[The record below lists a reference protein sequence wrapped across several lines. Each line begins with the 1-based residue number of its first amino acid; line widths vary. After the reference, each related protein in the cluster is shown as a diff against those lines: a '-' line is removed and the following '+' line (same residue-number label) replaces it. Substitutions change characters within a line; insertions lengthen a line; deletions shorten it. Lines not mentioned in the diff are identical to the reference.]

1 MSRYRGRRSGGSSR
15 LIPFIIALLVAIA
28 AIVLVIINVTQDK
41 TPADDVA
48 DDTQQGD
55 VPPDDTLGDEGDDT
69 AVEDEPQHVV
79 IEVQGDEERYD
90 AVYRVGDTGYE
101 MYTYVESTAKK
112 YADNINA
119 IADAVEG
126 TATVYMLPAPLSS
139 GITLPD
145 ALYGKDIFSDQKA
158 AEDSIIGFMND
169 KVVSVPLNKAMMAHR
184 GEYIYFRTDHH
195 WTATGAYYAYA
206 EFCKAAGKTP
216 TPLESYETEEFP
228 GFLGTFYRDT
238 NESSHLGDN
247 PDTVVAYHPLSA
259 DATLDYTDKNGQV
272 IRWPII
278 YDQSSA
284 PASYKYGTFVGGDQP
299 YISSVNSPTRISSIK
314 MPLSCIS
321 IPLRAQPIF
330 TGTTFSRNSFSTATG
345 SRTNCSSASTAMP
358 MRMMSAGQN
367 ISLISIA
374 KCSTV
379 CRNSTVTMKA
389 LCGRDWKNFPRKTA
403 TPSARHSATQS
414 REIF

>member
-1 MSRYRGRRSGGSSR
+1 MSRYHGRRSGGSSR

-41 TPADDVA
+41 TPADAVV

-55 VPPDDTLGDEGDDT
+55 VTPDDPLPDEGDDT
-69 AVEDEPQHVV
+69 NLEDEPQHVV

-158 AEDSIIGFMND
+158 AEDGIISFMND

-206 EFCKAAGKTP
+206 EFCKAAGKTAN
-216 TPLESYETEEFP
+216 PLEGYKTQEFP

-238 NESSHLGDN
+238 NESSYLGDN
-247 PDTVVAYHPLSA
+247 PDTVVAYHPLSTE
-259 DATLDYTDKNGQV
+259 ATLDYTDKNGQV

-299 YISSVNSPTRISSIK
+299 YTIIKNPALTDGSSCVVVKESFGNAFVPFLVDHYETVHVIDYRYWEGSVSDFVKTNGVDDVLFVNNLSAIRSSVLVGYLHDI
-314 MPLSCIS
+314 L
-321 IPLRAQPIF
+321 
-330 TGTTFSRNSFSTATG
+330 
-345 SRTNCSSASTAMP
+345 
-358 MRMMSAGQN
+358 
-367 ISLISIA
+367 
-374 KCSTV
+374 
-379 CRNSTVTMKA
+379 
-389 LCGRDWKNFPRKTA
+389 
-403 TPSARHSATQS
+403 
-414 REIF
+414 

>member
-1 MSRYRGRRSGGSSR
+1 MSTYRGRRSSGNSR
-15 LIPFIIALLVAIA
+15 LIPFIIALFVAIA

-41 TPADDVA
+41 DPADTPVDDDLQQDVL
-48 DDTQQGD
+48 
-55 VPPDDTLGDEGDDT
+55 PPDDTLPDEGDDT
-69 AVEDEPQHVV
+69 NLEDEPQHVV

-158 AEDSIIGFMND
+158 AEDGIIGFMND
-169 KVVSVPLNKAMMAHR
+169 NVVSVPLNKAMMAHR

-299 YISSVNSPTRISSIK
+299 YTIIKNPALTDGSSCVVVKESFGNAFVPFLVDHYETVHVIDYRYWEGSVSDFVKTNGVDDVLFVNNLSAIRSSVLVGYLHDI
-314 MPLSCIS
+314 L
-321 IPLRAQPIF
+321 
-330 TGTTFSRNSFSTATG
+330 
-345 SRTNCSSASTAMP
+345 
-358 MRMMSAGQN
+358 
-367 ISLISIA
+367 
-374 KCSTV
+374 
-379 CRNSTVTMKA
+379 
-389 LCGRDWKNFPRKTA
+389 
-403 TPSARHSATQS
+403 
-414 REIF
+414 

>member
-1 MSRYRGRRSGGSSR
+1 MSTYRGRRSSGNSR
-15 LIPFIIALLVAIA
+15 LIPFIIALFVAIA

-41 TPADDVA
+41 DPADTPVDDDLQQDVL
-48 DDTQQGD
+48 
-55 VPPDDTLGDEGDDT
+55 PPDDTLPDEGDDT
-69 AVEDEPQHVV
+69 NLEDEPQHVV

-158 AEDSIIGFMND
+158 AEDGIIGFMND
-169 KVVSVPLNKAMMAHR
+169 NVVSVPLNKAMMAHR

-206 EFCKAAGKTP
+206 EFCKAAGKTAN
-216 TPLESYETEEFP
+216 PLEGYKTQEFP

-247 PDTVVAYHPLSA
+247 PDTVVAYHPLSTE
-259 DATLDYTDKNGQV
+259 ATLDYTDKNGQV

-278 YDQSSA
+278 YDQSNA

-299 YISSVNSPTRISSIK
+299 YTIIKNPALTDGSSCVVVKESFGNAFVPFLVDHYETVHVIDYRYWEGSVSDFVKTNGVDDVLFVNNLSAIRSSVLVGYLHDI
-314 MPLSCIS
+314 L
-321 IPLRAQPIF
+321 
-330 TGTTFSRNSFSTATG
+330 
-345 SRTNCSSASTAMP
+345 
-358 MRMMSAGQN
+358 
-367 ISLISIA
+367 
-374 KCSTV
+374 
-379 CRNSTVTMKA
+379 
-389 LCGRDWKNFPRKTA
+389 
-403 TPSARHSATQS
+403 
-414 REIF
+414 

>member
-1 MSRYRGRRSGGSSR
+1 MSTYRGRRSSGKSR
-15 LIPFIIALLVAIA
+15 LVPFVIALFVAVA
-28 AIVLVIINVTQDK
+28 AIVLVIINVTQEK
-41 TPADDVA
+41 APADDDIA
-48 DDTQQGD
+48 DDTQQGN
-55 VPPDDTLGDEGDDT
+55 VTPDDTLPDGGDDT
-69 AVEDEPQHVV
+69 TAEDEPQHVV

-119 IADAVEG
+119 IADAVKG

-145 ALYGKDIFSDQKA
+145 ALYGKDVFYDQKA
-158 AEDSIIGFMND
+158 AEDGIIGFMND
-169 KVVSVPLNKAMMAHR
+169 NVVSVPLNKALMAHR

-206 EFCKAAGKTP
+206 EFCKAAGKTAN
-216 TPLESYETEEFP
+216 PLEGYETEEFP

-299 YISSVNSPTRISSIK
+299 YTIIKNPAITDGSSCVVVKESFGNAFVPFLVDHYETVHVIDYRYWDGSISDFVNTNGVDDVLFVNNLSAIRSSVLVGYLHDI
-314 MPLSCIS
+314 L
-321 IPLRAQPIF
+321 
-330 TGTTFSRNSFSTATG
+330 
-345 SRTNCSSASTAMP
+345 
-358 MRMMSAGQN
+358 
-367 ISLISIA
+367 
-374 KCSTV
+374 
-379 CRNSTVTMKA
+379 
-389 LCGRDWKNFPRKTA
+389 
-403 TPSARHSATQS
+403 
-414 REIF
+414 

>member
-1 MSRYRGRRSGGSSR
+1 MSTYRGRRSSGNSR
-15 LIPFIIALLVAIA
+15 LIPFIIALFVAIA

-41 TPADDVA
+41 TPADDVV

-55 VPPDDTLGDEGDDT
+55 VTPDDTLGDEGDDT

-145 ALYGKDIFSDQKA
+145 ALYGKDVFSDQKA
-158 AEDSIIGFMND
+158 AEDGIIGFMND
-169 KVVSVPLNKAMMAHR
+169 NVVSVPLNKAMMAHR

-195 WTATGAYYAYA
+195 WTATGAYYAYV
-206 EFCKAAGKTP
+206 EFCKLAGKTP
-216 TPLESYETEEFP
+216 TPLESFETEEFP

-238 NESSHLGDN
+238 NESHYLGDN
-247 PDTVVAYHPLSA
+247 PDTVVAYHPLSTE
-259 DATLDYTDKNGQV
+259 ATLDYTDKNGQV

-278 YDQSSA
+278 YDQSNA

-299 YISSVNSPTRISSIK
+299 YTIIKNPALTDGSSCVVVKESFGNAFVPFLVDHYETVHVIDYRYWDGSVSDFVKTNGVDDVLFVNNLSAIRSSVLVGYLHDI
-314 MPLSCIS
+314 L
-321 IPLRAQPIF
+321 
-330 TGTTFSRNSFSTATG
+330 
-345 SRTNCSSASTAMP
+345 
-358 MRMMSAGQN
+358 
-367 ISLISIA
+367 
-374 KCSTV
+374 
-379 CRNSTVTMKA
+379 
-389 LCGRDWKNFPRKTA
+389 
-403 TPSARHSATQS
+403 
-414 REIF
+414 

>member
-1 MSRYRGRRSGGSSR
+1 MSRYCGRRSGGSSR
-15 LIPFIIALLVAIA
+15 LIPFIIALLVAVA

-41 TPADDVA
+41 APADDVA
-48 DDTQQGD
+48 DDIQQGD
-55 VPPDDTLGDEGDDT
+55 MTPDDTLPDEGDDT
-69 AVEDEPQHVV
+69 TVEDEPQHVV

-119 IADAVEG
+119 IADAVKG
-126 TATVYMLPAPLSS
+126 TATVYMLPIPLSS

-145 ALYGKDIFSDQKA
+145 ALYGKDVFSDQKA
-158 AEDSIIGFMND
+158 AEDGIIGFMND
-169 KVVSVPLNKAMMAHR
+169 SVVSVPLNKAMMAHR

-195 WTATGAYYAYA
+195 WTATGAYYAYV
-206 EFCKAAGKTP
+206 EFCKLAGKTP
-216 TPLESYETEEFP
+216 TPLESFETEEFP

-247 PDTVVAYHPLSA
+247 PDTVVAYYPLSTE
-259 DATLDYTDKNGQV
+259 ATLDYTDKNGQV

-299 YISSVNSPTRISSIK
+299 YTIIKNPALTDGSSCVVVKESFGNAFVPFLVDHYETVHVIDYRYWDGSVSDFVKTNGVDDVLFVNNLSAIRSSVLVGYLHDI
-314 MPLSCIS
+314 L
-321 IPLRAQPIF
+321 
-330 TGTTFSRNSFSTATG
+330 
-345 SRTNCSSASTAMP
+345 
-358 MRMMSAGQN
+358 
-367 ISLISIA
+367 
-374 KCSTV
+374 
-379 CRNSTVTMKA
+379 
-389 LCGRDWKNFPRKTA
+389 
-403 TPSARHSATQS
+403 
-414 REIF
+414 

>member
-15 LIPFIIALLVAIA
+15 LIPFVIALLVAIA
-28 AIVLVIINVTQDK
+28 AIVLVIINVTKDK
-41 TPADDVA
+41 NPADTPADD
-48 DDTQQGD
+48 DLQQD
-55 VPPDDTLGDEGDDT
+55 VLPPDDTLGDEGDDT
-69 AVEDEPQHVV
+69 NLEDEPQHVV

-119 IADAVEG
+119 IADAVAG

-158 AEDSIIGFMND
+158 AEDGIIGFMND
-169 KVVSVPLNKAMMAHR
+169 NVVSVPLNKAMMAHR

-299 YISSVNSPTRISSIK
+299 YTIIKNPALTDGSSCVVVKESFGNAFVPFLVDHYETVHVIDYRYWEGSVSDFVKTNGVDDVLFVNNLSAIRSSVLVGYLHDI
-314 MPLSCIS
+314 L
-321 IPLRAQPIF
+321 
-330 TGTTFSRNSFSTATG
+330 
-345 SRTNCSSASTAMP
+345 
-358 MRMMSAGQN
+358 
-367 ISLISIA
+367 
-374 KCSTV
+374 
-379 CRNSTVTMKA
+379 
-389 LCGRDWKNFPRKTA
+389 
-403 TPSARHSATQS
+403 
-414 REIF
+414 

>member
-1 MSRYRGRRSGGSSR
+1 MSTYRGRRSSGSSR

-41 TPADDVA
+41 NPADTPADD
-48 DDTQQGD
+48 DLQQD
-55 VPPDDTLGDEGDDT
+55 VLPPDDTLGDEGDDT
-69 AVEDEPQHVV
+69 NLEDEPQHVV

-158 AEDSIIGFMND
+158 AEDGIIGFMND
-169 KVVSVPLNKAMMAHR
+169 NVVSVPLNKAMMAHR

-206 EFCKAAGKTP
+206 EFCKAAGKTAN
-216 TPLESYETEEFP
+216 PLEGYKTQEFP

-238 NESSHLGDN
+238 NESSHLGGN

-299 YISSVNSPTRISSIK
+299 YTIIKNPALTDGSSCVVVKESFGNAFVPFLVDHYETVHVIDYRYWEGSVSDFVKTNGVDDVLFVNNLSAIRSSVLVGYLHDI
-314 MPLSCIS
+314 L
-321 IPLRAQPIF
+321 
-330 TGTTFSRNSFSTATG
+330 
-345 SRTNCSSASTAMP
+345 
-358 MRMMSAGQN
+358 
-367 ISLISIA
+367 
-374 KCSTV
+374 
-379 CRNSTVTMKA
+379 
-389 LCGRDWKNFPRKTA
+389 
-403 TPSARHSATQS
+403 
-414 REIF
+414 

>member
-15 LIPFIIALLVAIA
+15 LIPFIIALFVAIA

-41 TPADDVA
+41 APADDVV

-55 VPPDDTLGDEGDDT
+55 VTPDDTLPDEGDDT

-145 ALYGKDIFSDQKA
+145 ALYGKDVFSDQKA
-158 AEDSIIGFMND
+158 AEEGIIGFMND
-169 KVVSVPLNKAMMAHR
+169 NVVSVPLNKAMMAHR

-195 WTATGAYYAYA
+195 WTATGAYYAYV
-206 EFCKAAGKTP
+206 EFCKLAGKTS
-216 TPLESYETEEFP
+216 TPLESFETEEFP

-238 NESSHLGDN
+238 NESRYLGDN
-247 PDTVVAYHPLSA
+247 PDTVVAYHPLSTE
-259 DATLDYTDKNGQV
+259 ATLDYTDKNGQV

-278 YDQSSA
+278 YDQSNA

-299 YISSVNSPTRISSIK
+299 YTIIKNPALTDGSSCVVVKESFGNAFVPFLVDHYETVHVIDYRYWDGSVSDFVKTNGVDDVLFVNNLSAIRSSVLVGYLHDI
-314 MPLSCIS
+314 L
-321 IPLRAQPIF
+321 
-330 TGTTFSRNSFSTATG
+330 
-345 SRTNCSSASTAMP
+345 
-358 MRMMSAGQN
+358 
-367 ISLISIA
+367 
-374 KCSTV
+374 
-379 CRNSTVTMKA
+379 
-389 LCGRDWKNFPRKTA
+389 
-403 TPSARHSATQS
+403 
-414 REIF
+414 

>member
-41 TPADDVA
+41 TPADDVV

-55 VPPDDTLGDEGDDT
+55 VTPDDTLPNEGDDT
-69 AVEDEPQHVV
+69 NLEDEPQHVV

-158 AEDSIIGFMND
+158 AEDGIIGFMND

-206 EFCKAAGKTP
+206 EFCKAAGKTAN
-216 TPLESYETEEFP
+216 PLEGYKTQEFP

-299 YISSVNSPTRISSIK
+299 YTIIKNPALTDGSSCVVVKESFGNAFVPFLVDHYETVHVIDYRYWEGSVSDFVKTNGVDDVLFVNNLSAIRSSVLVGYLHDI
-314 MPLSCIS
+314 L
-321 IPLRAQPIF
+321 
-330 TGTTFSRNSFSTATG
+330 
-345 SRTNCSSASTAMP
+345 
-358 MRMMSAGQN
+358 
-367 ISLISIA
+367 
-374 KCSTV
+374 
-379 CRNSTVTMKA
+379 
-389 LCGRDWKNFPRKTA
+389 
-403 TPSARHSATQS
+403 
-414 REIF
+414 

>member
-1 MSRYRGRRSGGSSR
+1 MSQYRGRRSSGSSR
-15 LIPFIIALLVAIA
+15 LVPFVIAFLVAIA

-41 TPADDVA
+41 APADEVV

-55 VPPDDTLGDEGDDT
+55 VTPDDTLGDEGDDT

-158 AEDSIIGFMND
+158 AEDGIIGFMND

-238 NESSHLGDN
+238 NENSQMAAN
-247 PDTVVAYHPLSA
+247 PDTVVAYHPLSTE
-259 DATLDYTDKNGQV
+259 ATLDYTDKNGQV

-299 YISSVNSPTRISSIK
+299 YTIIKNPALTDGSSCVVVKESFGNAFVPFLVDHYETVHVIDYRYWEGSVSDFVKTNGVDDVLFVNNLSAIRSSVLVGYLHDI
-314 MPLSCIS
+314 L
-321 IPLRAQPIF
+321 
-330 TGTTFSRNSFSTATG
+330 
-345 SRTNCSSASTAMP
+345 
-358 MRMMSAGQN
+358 
-367 ISLISIA
+367 
-374 KCSTV
+374 
-379 CRNSTVTMKA
+379 
-389 LCGRDWKNFPRKTA
+389 
-403 TPSARHSATQS
+403 
-414 REIF
+414 

>member
-15 LIPFIIALLVAIA
+15 LIPFIIALFVAIA

-41 TPADDVA
+41 APADDVV

-55 VPPDDTLGDEGDDT
+55 VTPDDTLGDEGDDT
-69 AVEDEPQHVV
+69 TVEDEPQHVV

-119 IADAVEG
+119 IADAVAG

-158 AEDSIIGFMND
+158 AEDGIIGFMND

-206 EFCKAAGKTP
+206 EFCKAADKTP
-216 TPLESYETEEFP
+216 TPLESFETEEFP

-238 NESSHLGDN
+238 NESRYLGDN
-247 PDTVVAYHPLSA
+247 PDTVVAYHPLSTE
-259 DATLDYTDKNGQV
+259 ATLDYTDKNGQV

-278 YDQSSA
+278 YDQSNA

-299 YISSVNSPTRISSIK
+299 YTIIKNPALTDGSSCVVVKESFGNAFVPFLVDHYETVHVIDYRYWEGSVSDFVKTNGVDDVLFVNNLSAIRSSVLVGYLHDI
-314 MPLSCIS
+314 L
-321 IPLRAQPIF
+321 
-330 TGTTFSRNSFSTATG
+330 
-345 SRTNCSSASTAMP
+345 
-358 MRMMSAGQN
+358 
-367 ISLISIA
+367 
-374 KCSTV
+374 
-379 CRNSTVTMKA
+379 
-389 LCGRDWKNFPRKTA
+389 
-403 TPSARHSATQS
+403 
-414 REIF
+414 

>member
-41 TPADDVA
+41 APADDVV

-55 VPPDDTLGDEGDDT
+55 VTPDDTLPDEGDDT
-69 AVEDEPQHVV
+69 NLEDEPQHVV

-158 AEDSIIGFMND
+158 AEDGIIGFMND

-299 YISSVNSPTRISSIK
+299 YTIIKNPALTDGSSCVVVKESFGNAFVPFLVDHYETVHVIDYRYWEGSVSDFVKTNGVDDVLFVNNLSAIRSSVLVGYLHDI
-314 MPLSCIS
+314 L
-321 IPLRAQPIF
+321 
-330 TGTTFSRNSFSTATG
+330 
-345 SRTNCSSASTAMP
+345 
-358 MRMMSAGQN
+358 
-367 ISLISIA
+367 
-374 KCSTV
+374 
-379 CRNSTVTMKA
+379 
-389 LCGRDWKNFPRKTA
+389 
-403 TPSARHSATQS
+403 
-414 REIF
+414 

>member
-1 MSRYRGRRSGGSSR
+1 MSTYRGRRSSGSSR
-15 LIPFIIALLVAIA
+15 LIPFIIALLVAVA
-28 AIVLVIINVTQDK
+28 AIVLVIINVTKDK
-41 TPADDVA
+41 NPADTPVDDDLQQDVL
-48 DDTQQGD
+48 
-55 VPPDDTLGDEGDDT
+55 PSDDTLGDEGDDA
-69 AVEDEPQHVV
+69 AVEDESQHVV

-158 AEDSIIGFMND
+158 AEDGIISFMND

-206 EFCKAAGKTP
+206 EFCKAAGKTAN
-216 TPLESYETEEFP
+216 PLEGYETEEFP

-247 PDTVVAYHPLSA
+247 PDTVVAYHPLST

-278 YDQSSA
+278 YDQSNA

-299 YISSVNSPTRISSIK
+299 YTIIKNPAITDGSSCVVVKESFGNAFVPFLVDHYETVHVIDYRYWDGSVSDFVKTNGVDDVLFVNNLSAIRSSVLVGYLHDI
-314 MPLSCIS
+314 L
-321 IPLRAQPIF
+321 
-330 TGTTFSRNSFSTATG
+330 
-345 SRTNCSSASTAMP
+345 
-358 MRMMSAGQN
+358 
-367 ISLISIA
+367 
-374 KCSTV
+374 
-379 CRNSTVTMKA
+379 
-389 LCGRDWKNFPRKTA
+389 
-403 TPSARHSATQS
+403 
-414 REIF
+414 

>member
-1 MSRYRGRRSGGSSR
+1 MSTYRGRRSSGNSR
-15 LIPFIIALLVAIA
+15 LIPFIIALFVAIA

-41 TPADDVA
+41 DPADTPVDDDLQQDVL
-48 DDTQQGD
+48 
-55 VPPDDTLGDEGDDT
+55 PPDDTLPDEGDDT
-69 AVEDEPQHVV
+69 NLEDEPQHVV

-158 AEDSIIGFMND
+158 AEDGIIGFMND
-169 KVVSVPLNKAMMAHR
+169 NVVSVPLNKAMMAHR

-206 EFCKAAGKTP
+206 EFCKAAGKTAN
-216 TPLESYETEEFP
+216 PLEGYKTQEFP

-278 YDQSSA
+278 YDQSNA

-299 YISSVNSPTRISSIK
+299 YTIIKNPALTDGSSCVVVKESFGNAFVPFLVDHYETVHVIDYRYWEGSVSDFVKTNGVDDVLFVNNLSAIRSSVLVGYLHDI
-314 MPLSCIS
+314 L
-321 IPLRAQPIF
+321 
-330 TGTTFSRNSFSTATG
+330 
-345 SRTNCSSASTAMP
+345 
-358 MRMMSAGQN
+358 
-367 ISLISIA
+367 
-374 KCSTV
+374 
-379 CRNSTVTMKA
+379 
-389 LCGRDWKNFPRKTA
+389 
-403 TPSARHSATQS
+403 
-414 REIF
+414 

>member
-1 MSRYRGRRSGGSSR
+1 MSRYHGRRSGGSSR

-41 TPADDVA
+41 TPADDVV

-55 VPPDDTLGDEGDDT
+55 VTPDDTLPDEGDDT
-69 AVEDEPQHVV
+69 NLEDEPQHVV

-158 AEDSIIGFMND
+158 AEDGIISFMND

-206 EFCKAAGKTP
+206 EFCKAAGKTAN
-216 TPLESYETEEFP
+216 PLEGYKTQEFP

-238 NESSHLGDN
+238 NESSYLGDN
-247 PDTVVAYHPLSA
+247 PATVVAYHPLSTE
-259 DATLDYTDKNGQV
+259 ATLDYTDKNGQV

-299 YISSVNSPTRISSIK
+299 YTIIKNPALTDGSSCVVVKESFGNAFVPFLVDHYETVHVIDYRYWEGSVSDFVKTNGVDDVLFVNNLSAIRSSVLVGYLHDI
-314 MPLSCIS
+314 L
-321 IPLRAQPIF
+321 
-330 TGTTFSRNSFSTATG
+330 
-345 SRTNCSSASTAMP
+345 
-358 MRMMSAGQN
+358 
-367 ISLISIA
+367 
-374 KCSTV
+374 
-379 CRNSTVTMKA
+379 
-389 LCGRDWKNFPRKTA
+389 
-403 TPSARHSATQS
+403 
-414 REIF
+414 

>member
-1 MSRYRGRRSGGSSR
+1 MSTYRGRRSSGNSR
-15 LIPFIIALLVAIA
+15 LVPFVIAFLVAIA

-41 TPADDVA
+41 DPADDVV
-48 DDTQQGD
+48 DDTLQGD
-55 VPPDDTLGDEGDDT
+55 VTPDDTLPDEGDDT
-69 AVEDEPQHVV
+69 EVEDEPQHVV

-119 IADAVEG
+119 IADAVKG

-158 AEDSIIGFMND
+158 AEDGIIGFMND
-169 KVVSVPLNKAMMAHR
+169 NVVSVPLNKAMMAHR

-206 EFCKAAGKTP
+206 EFCRLSGKTAN
-216 TPLESYETEEFP
+216 PLEGYKTQEFP

-278 YDQSSA
+278 YDQSNA

-299 YISSVNSPTRISSIK
+299 YTIIKNPAITDGSSCVVVKESFGNAFVPFLVDHYETVHVIDYRYWEGSVSDFVKTNGVDDVLFVNNLSAIRSSVLVGYLHDI
-314 MPLSCIS
+314 L
-321 IPLRAQPIF
+321 
-330 TGTTFSRNSFSTATG
+330 
-345 SRTNCSSASTAMP
+345 
-358 MRMMSAGQN
+358 
-367 ISLISIA
+367 
-374 KCSTV
+374 
-379 CRNSTVTMKA
+379 
-389 LCGRDWKNFPRKTA
+389 
-403 TPSARHSATQS
+403 
-414 REIF
+414 

>member
-15 LIPFIIALLVAIA
+15 FIPFIIALFVAIA

-41 TPADDVA
+41 NPADDVV

-55 VPPDDTLGDEGDDT
+55 VTPDDTLPDEGDDT
-69 AVEDEPQHVV
+69 TVEDEPQHVV

-90 AVYRVGDTGYE
+90 AVYCVGDTGYE

-158 AEDSIIGFMND
+158 AEDGIIGFMND

-247 PDTVVAYHPLSA
+247 PDTVVAYHPLSTE
-259 DATLDYTDKNGQV
+259 ATLDYTDKNGQV

-299 YISSVNSPTRISSIK
+299 YTIIKNPTLTDGSSCVVVKESFGNAFVPFLVDHYETVHVIDYRYWEGSVSDFVKTNGVDDVLFVNNLSAIRSSVLVGYLHDI
-314 MPLSCIS
+314 L
-321 IPLRAQPIF
+321 
-330 TGTTFSRNSFSTATG
+330 
-345 SRTNCSSASTAMP
+345 
-358 MRMMSAGQN
+358 
-367 ISLISIA
+367 
-374 KCSTV
+374 
-379 CRNSTVTMKA
+379 
-389 LCGRDWKNFPRKTA
+389 
-403 TPSARHSATQS
+403 
-414 REIF
+414 

>member
-1 MSRYRGRRSGGSSR
+1 MSQYRGRRSSGSSR
-15 LIPFIIALLVAIA
+15 LVPFVIALFVAIA
-28 AIVLVIINVTQDK
+28 AIVLVIINVTKDNP
-41 TPADDVA
+41 PADDVV

-55 VPPDDTLGDEGDDT
+55 VTPDDALPDEGDDT
-69 AVEDEPQHVV
+69 EVEDEPQHVV

-158 AEDSIIGFMND
+158 AEDGIIGFMND

-195 WTATGAYYAYA
+195 WSATGAYYAYM
-206 EFCKAAGKTP
+206 EFCKLAGKTP

-238 NESSHLGDN
+238 NESRYLGDN
-247 PDTVVAYHPLSA
+247 PDTVVAYHPLSTE
-259 DATLDYTDKNGQV
+259 ATLDYTDKNGQV

-278 YDQSSA
+278 YDQSNA

-299 YISSVNSPTRISSIK
+299 YTIIKNPALTDGSSCVVVKESFGNAFVPFLVDHYETVHVIDYRYWDGSVSDFVKTNGVDDVLFVNNLSAIRSSVLVGYLHDI
-314 MPLSCIS
+314 L
-321 IPLRAQPIF
+321 
-330 TGTTFSRNSFSTATG
+330 
-345 SRTNCSSASTAMP
+345 
-358 MRMMSAGQN
+358 
-367 ISLISIA
+367 
-374 KCSTV
+374 
-379 CRNSTVTMKA
+379 
-389 LCGRDWKNFPRKTA
+389 
-403 TPSARHSATQS
+403 
-414 REIF
+414 

>member
-69 AVEDEPQHVV
+69 NLEDEPQHVV

-119 IADAVEG
+119 IADAVAG

-247 PDTVVAYHPLSA
+247 PDTVVAYHPLST

-299 YISSVNSPTRISSIK
+299 YTIIKNPALTDGSSCVVVKESFGNAFVPFLVDHYETVHVIDYRYWEGSVSDFVKTNGVDDVLFVNNLSAIRSSVLVGYLHDI
-314 MPLSCIS
+314 L
-321 IPLRAQPIF
+321 
-330 TGTTFSRNSFSTATG
+330 
-345 SRTNCSSASTAMP
+345 
-358 MRMMSAGQN
+358 
-367 ISLISIA
+367 
-374 KCSTV
+374 
-379 CRNSTVTMKA
+379 
-389 LCGRDWKNFPRKTA
+389 
-403 TPSARHSATQS
+403 
-414 REIF
+414 

>member
-1 MSRYRGRRSGGSSR
+1 MSRYRGRRSGSSR

-41 TPADDVA
+41 NPADTPADD
-48 DDTQQGD
+48 DLQQD
-55 VPPDDTLGDEGDDT
+55 VLPPDDTLPDEGDDT

-158 AEDSIIGFMND
+158 AEDGIIGFMND
-169 KVVSVPLNKAMMAHR
+169 NVVSVPLNKAMMAHR

-247 PDTVVAYHPLSA
+247 PDTVVAYHPLSTE
-259 DATLDYTDKNGQV
+259 ATLDYTDKNGQV

-278 YDQSSA
+278 YDQSNA

-299 YISSVNSPTRISSIK
+299 YTIIKNPALTDGSSCVVVKESFGNAFVPFLVDHYETVHVIDYRYWEGSVSDFVKTNGVDDVLFVNNLSAIRSSVLVGYLHDI
-314 MPLSCIS
+314 L
-321 IPLRAQPIF
+321 
-330 TGTTFSRNSFSTATG
+330 
-345 SRTNCSSASTAMP
+345 
-358 MRMMSAGQN
+358 
-367 ISLISIA
+367 
-374 KCSTV
+374 
-379 CRNSTVTMKA
+379 
-389 LCGRDWKNFPRKTA
+389 
-403 TPSARHSATQS
+403 
-414 REIF
+414 

>member
-1 MSRYRGRRSGGSSR
+1 MSTYRGRRSSGSSR
-15 LIPFIIALLVAIA
+15 LIPFVIALLVAIA

-41 TPADDVA
+41 TPADDVV

-55 VPPDDTLGDEGDDT
+55 VTPDDTLGDEGDDT
-69 AVEDEPQHVV
+69 TVEDEPQHVV

-119 IADAVEG
+119 IADAVAG

-158 AEDSIIGFMND
+158 AEDGIIGFMND

-238 NESSHLGDN
+238 NESSQLGDN

-299 YISSVNSPTRISSIK
+299 YTIIKNPAITDGSSCVVVKESFGNAFVPFLVDHYETVHVIDYRYWEGSVSDFVKTNGVDDVLFVNNLSAIRSSVLVGYLHDI
-314 MPLSCIS
+314 L
-321 IPLRAQPIF
+321 
-330 TGTTFSRNSFSTATG
+330 
-345 SRTNCSSASTAMP
+345 
-358 MRMMSAGQN
+358 
-367 ISLISIA
+367 
-374 KCSTV
+374 
-379 CRNSTVTMKA
+379 
-389 LCGRDWKNFPRKTA
+389 
-403 TPSARHSATQS
+403 
-414 REIF
+414 

>member
-1 MSRYRGRRSGGSSR
+1 MSTYRGRRSGGSSR

-41 TPADDVA
+41 NPADTPADD
-48 DDTQQGD
+48 DLQQD
-55 VPPDDTLGDEGDDT
+55 VLPPDDTLGDEGDDT
-69 AVEDEPQHVV
+69 NLEDEPQHVV

-119 IADAVEG
+119 IADAVAG

-158 AEDSIIGFMND
+158 AEDGIIGFMND

-299 YISSVNSPTRISSIK
+299 YTIIKNPALTDGSSCVVVKESFGNAFVPFLVDHYETVHVIDYRYWEGSVSDFVKTNGVDDVLFVNNLSAIRSSVLVGYLHDI
-314 MPLSCIS
+314 L
-321 IPLRAQPIF
+321 
-330 TGTTFSRNSFSTATG
+330 
-345 SRTNCSSASTAMP
+345 
-358 MRMMSAGQN
+358 
-367 ISLISIA
+367 
-374 KCSTV
+374 
-379 CRNSTVTMKA
+379 
-389 LCGRDWKNFPRKTA
+389 
-403 TPSARHSATQS
+403 
-414 REIF
+414 

>member
-41 TPADDVA
+41 DPADTPVDDDLQQDVL
-48 DDTQQGD
+48 
-55 VPPDDTLGDEGDDT
+55 PPDDTLGDEGDDT
-69 AVEDEPQHVV
+69 NLEDEPQHVV

-119 IADAVEG
+119 IADAVAG

-158 AEDSIIGFMND
+158 AEDGIISFMSD

-299 YISSVNSPTRISSIK
+299 YTIIKNPALTDGSSCVVVKESFGNAFVPFLVDHYETVHVIDYRYWEGSVSDFVKTNGVDDVLFVNNLSAIRSSVLVGYLHDI
-314 MPLSCIS
+314 L
-321 IPLRAQPIF
+321 
-330 TGTTFSRNSFSTATG
+330 
-345 SRTNCSSASTAMP
+345 
-358 MRMMSAGQN
+358 
-367 ISLISIA
+367 
-374 KCSTV
+374 
-379 CRNSTVTMKA
+379 
-389 LCGRDWKNFPRKTA
+389 
-403 TPSARHSATQS
+403 
-414 REIF
+414 

>member
-28 AIVLVIINVTQDK
+28 AIVLVIINVTKDK
-41 TPADDVA
+41 NPADDVV
-48 DDTQQGD
+48 DDAQQGD
-55 VPPDDTLGDEGDDT
+55 VMPDDTLPDEGDDT
-69 AVEDEPQHVV
+69 TVEDEPQHVV

-119 IADAVEG
+119 IADAVAG

-158 AEDSIIGFMND
+158 AEDGIIGFMND

-247 PDTVVAYHPLSA
+247 PDTVVAYHPLSTE
-259 DATLDYTDKNGQV
+259 ATLDYTDKNGQV

-299 YISSVNSPTRISSIK
+299 YTIIKNPALTDGSSCVVVKESFGNAFVPFLVDHYETVHVIDYRYWEGSVSDFVKTNGVDDVLFVNNLSAIRSSVLVGYLHDI
-314 MPLSCIS
+314 L
-321 IPLRAQPIF
+321 
-330 TGTTFSRNSFSTATG
+330 
-345 SRTNCSSASTAMP
+345 
-358 MRMMSAGQN
+358 
-367 ISLISIA
+367 
-374 KCSTV
+374 
-379 CRNSTVTMKA
+379 
-389 LCGRDWKNFPRKTA
+389 
-403 TPSARHSATQS
+403 
-414 REIF
+414 

>member
-1 MSRYRGRRSGGSSR
+1 MSTYRGRRSSGNSR
-15 LIPFIIALLVAIA
+15 LIPFIIALFVAIA

-41 TPADDVA
+41 DPADTPVDDDLQQDVL
-48 DDTQQGD
+48 
-55 VPPDDTLGDEGDDT
+55 PPDDTLPDEGDDT
-69 AVEDEPQHVV
+69 AIEDEPQHVV

-158 AEDSIIGFMND
+158 AEDGIIGFMND
-169 KVVSVPLNKAMMAHR
+169 NVVSVPLNKAMMAHR

-216 TPLESYETEEFP
+216 NPLEGYKTQEFP

-278 YDQSSA
+278 YDQSNA

-299 YISSVNSPTRISSIK
+299 YTIIKNPALTDGSSCVVVKESFGNAFVPFLVDHYETVHVIDYRYWEGSVSDFVKTNGVDDVLFVNNLSAIRSSVLVGYLHDI
-314 MPLSCIS
+314 L
-321 IPLRAQPIF
+321 
-330 TGTTFSRNSFSTATG
+330 
-345 SRTNCSSASTAMP
+345 
-358 MRMMSAGQN
+358 
-367 ISLISIA
+367 
-374 KCSTV
+374 
-379 CRNSTVTMKA
+379 
-389 LCGRDWKNFPRKTA
+389 
-403 TPSARHSATQS
+403 
-414 REIF
+414 

>member
-15 LIPFIIALLVAIA
+15 FIPFIIALFVAIA

-41 TPADDVA
+41 KPADDVV

-55 VPPDDTLGDEGDDT
+55 VTPDDTLPDEGDDT
-69 AVEDEPQHVV
+69 TVEDEPQHVV

-119 IADAVEG
+119 IADAVAG

-158 AEDSIIGFMND
+158 AEDGIIGFMND

-247 PDTVVAYHPLSA
+247 PDTVVAYHPLST

-299 YISSVNSPTRISSIK
+299 YTIIKNPALTDGSSCVVVKESFGNAFVPFLVDHYETVHVIDYRYWEGSVSDFVKTNGVDDVLFVNNLSAIRSSVLVGYLHDI
-314 MPLSCIS
+314 L
-321 IPLRAQPIF
+321 
-330 TGTTFSRNSFSTATG
+330 
-345 SRTNCSSASTAMP
+345 
-358 MRMMSAGQN
+358 
-367 ISLISIA
+367 
-374 KCSTV
+374 
-379 CRNSTVTMKA
+379 
-389 LCGRDWKNFPRKTA
+389 
-403 TPSARHSATQS
+403 
-414 REIF
+414 

>member
-1 MSRYRGRRSGGSSR
+1 MSTYRGRRSSGSSR
-15 LIPFIIALLVAIA
+15 LVPFVIAFLVAIA

-41 TPADDVA
+41 APADDVV

-55 VPPDDTLGDEGDDT
+55 VTPDDTLPDEGDDT

-112 YADNINA
+112 YADNVNA
-119 IADAVEG
+119 IADAVKG

-158 AEDSIIGFMND
+158 AEDGIIGFMND
-169 KVVSVPLNKAMMAHR
+169 NVVSVPLNKAMMAHR

-206 EFCKAAGKTP
+206 EFCKLSGKTAN
-216 TPLESYETEEFP
+216 PLEGYKTQEFP

-247 PDTVVAYHPLSA
+247 PDTVVAYLPLSA

-278 YDQSSA
+278 YDQSNA

-299 YISSVNSPTRISSIK
+299 YTIIKNPAITDGSSCVVVKESFGNAFVPFLVDHYETVHVIDYRYWDGSVSDFVKTNGVDDVLFVNNLSAIRSSVLVGYLHDI
-314 MPLSCIS
+314 L
-321 IPLRAQPIF
+321 
-330 TGTTFSRNSFSTATG
+330 
-345 SRTNCSSASTAMP
+345 
-358 MRMMSAGQN
+358 
-367 ISLISIA
+367 
-374 KCSTV
+374 
-379 CRNSTVTMKA
+379 
-389 LCGRDWKNFPRKTA
+389 
-403 TPSARHSATQS
+403 
-414 REIF
+414 

>member
-1 MSRYRGRRSGGSSR
+1 MSTYRGRRSSGNSR
-15 LIPFIIALLVAIA
+15 LIPFIIALFVAIA

-41 TPADDVA
+41 DPADTPVDDDLQQDVL
-48 DDTQQGD
+48 
-55 VPPDDTLGDEGDDT
+55 PPDDTLPDEGDDT
-69 AVEDEPQHVV
+69 AIEDEPQHVV

-158 AEDSIIGFMND
+158 AEDGIIGFMND
-169 KVVSVPLNKAMMAHR
+169 NVVSVPLNKAMMAHR

-216 TPLESYETEEFP
+216 NPLEGYKTQEFP

-299 YISSVNSPTRISSIK
+299 YTIIKNPALTDGSSCVVVKESFGNAFVPFLVDHYETVHVIDYRYWEGSVSDFVKTNGVDDVLFVNNLSAIRSSVLVGYLHDI
-314 MPLSCIS
+314 L
-321 IPLRAQPIF
+321 
-330 TGTTFSRNSFSTATG
+330 
-345 SRTNCSSASTAMP
+345 
-358 MRMMSAGQN
+358 
-367 ISLISIA
+367 
-374 KCSTV
+374 
-379 CRNSTVTMKA
+379 
-389 LCGRDWKNFPRKTA
+389 
-403 TPSARHSATQS
+403 
-414 REIF
+414 

>member
-15 LIPFIIALLVAIA
+15 LIPFIIALFVAIA

-41 TPADDVA
+41 APADDVV

-55 VPPDDTLGDEGDDT
+55 VTPDDTLPDEGDDT
-69 AVEDEPQHVV
+69 TVEDEPQHVV

-158 AEDSIIGFMND
+158 AEDGIISFMND

-238 NESSHLGDN
+238 NESRYLGDN
-247 PDTVVAYHPLSA
+247 PDTVVAYHPLSTE
-259 DATLDYTDKNGQV
+259 ATLDYTDKNGQV

-278 YDQSSA
+278 YDQSNA

-299 YISSVNSPTRISSIK
+299 YTIIKNPALTDGSSCVVVKESFGNAFVPFLVDHYETVHVIDYRYWDGSVSDFVKTNGVDDVLFVNNLSAIRSSVLVGYLHDI
-314 MPLSCIS
+314 L
-321 IPLRAQPIF
+321 
-330 TGTTFSRNSFSTATG
+330 
-345 SRTNCSSASTAMP
+345 
-358 MRMMSAGQN
+358 
-367 ISLISIA
+367 
-374 KCSTV
+374 
-379 CRNSTVTMKA
+379 
-389 LCGRDWKNFPRKTA
+389 
-403 TPSARHSATQS
+403 
-414 REIF
+414 

>member
-1 MSRYRGRRSGGSSR
+1 MSRYRGRRSGSSR

-41 TPADDVA
+41 TPADDVV

-55 VPPDDTLGDEGDDT
+55 VTPDDTLPDEGDDT
-69 AVEDEPQHVV
+69 NLEDEPQHVV

-158 AEDSIIGFMND
+158 AEDGIIGFMSD

-195 WTATGAYYAYA
+195 WTATGAYYAYV
-206 EFCKAAGKTP
+206 EFCKLAGKTP
-216 TPLESYETEEFP
+216 TPLESFETEEFP

-299 YISSVNSPTRISSIK
+299 YTIIKNPALTDGSSCVVVKESFGNAFVPFLVDHYETVHVIDYRYWEGSVSDFVKTNGVDDVLFVNNLSAIRSSVLVGYLHDI
-314 MPLSCIS
+314 L
-321 IPLRAQPIF
+321 
-330 TGTTFSRNSFSTATG
+330 
-345 SRTNCSSASTAMP
+345 
-358 MRMMSAGQN
+358 
-367 ISLISIA
+367 
-374 KCSTV
+374 
-379 CRNSTVTMKA
+379 
-389 LCGRDWKNFPRKTA
+389 
-403 TPSARHSATQS
+403 
-414 REIF
+414 

>member
-158 AEDSIIGFMND
+158 AEDGIIGFMND

-247 PDTVVAYHPLSA
+247 PDTVVAYHPLST

-299 YISSVNSPTRISSIK
+299 YTIIKNPALTDGSSCVVVKESFGNAFVPFLVDHYETVHVIDYRYWEGSVSDFVKTNGVDDVLFVNNLSAIRSSVLVGYLHDI
-314 MPLSCIS
+314 L
-321 IPLRAQPIF
+321 
-330 TGTTFSRNSFSTATG
+330 
-345 SRTNCSSASTAMP
+345 
-358 MRMMSAGQN
+358 
-367 ISLISIA
+367 
-374 KCSTV
+374 
-379 CRNSTVTMKA
+379 
-389 LCGRDWKNFPRKTA
+389 
-403 TPSARHSATQS
+403 
-414 REIF
+414 

>member
-1 MSRYRGRRSGGSSR
+1 MAEMSRYRGRRSGGSSR
-15 LIPFIIALLVAIA
+15 PISFIIALFVAIA

-41 TPADDVA
+41 APADDVV

-55 VPPDDTLGDEGDDT
+55 VTPDDTLPDEGDDT
-69 AVEDEPQHVV
+69 VVEDEPQHVV

-158 AEDSIIGFMND
+158 AEDGIIGFMND
-169 KVVSVPLNKAMMAHR
+169 NVVSVPLNKAMMAHR

-195 WTATGAYYAYA
+195 WTATGAYYAYV
-206 EFCKAAGKTP
+206 EFCKLAGKTP
-216 TPLESYETEEFP
+216 TPLESFETEEFP

-238 NESSHLGDN
+238 NESRYLGDN
-247 PDTVVAYHPLSA
+247 PDTVVAYHPLSTE
-259 DATLDYTDKNGQV
+259 ATLDYTDKNGQV

-278 YDQSSA
+278 YDQSNA

-299 YISSVNSPTRISSIK
+299 YTIIKNPALTDGSSCVVVKESFGNAFVPFLVDHYETVHVIDYRYWDGSVSDFVKTNGVDDVLFVNNLSAIRSSVLVGYLHDI
-314 MPLSCIS
+314 L
-321 IPLRAQPIF
+321 
-330 TGTTFSRNSFSTATG
+330 
-345 SRTNCSSASTAMP
+345 
-358 MRMMSAGQN
+358 
-367 ISLISIA
+367 
-374 KCSTV
+374 
-379 CRNSTVTMKA
+379 
-389 LCGRDWKNFPRKTA
+389 
-403 TPSARHSATQS
+403 
-414 REIF
+414 

>member
-41 TPADDVA
+41 TPADDVV
-48 DDTQQGD
+48 DDSQQGD
-55 VPPDDTLGDEGDDT
+55 VTPDDTLPDEGDDT

-158 AEDSIIGFMND
+158 AEDGIIGFMND

-247 PDTVVAYHPLSA
+247 PDTVVAYHPLSTE
-259 DATLDYTDKNGQV
+259 ATLDYTDKNGQV

-299 YISSVNSPTRISSIK
+299 YTIIKNPALTDGSSCVVVKESFGNAFVPFLVDHYETVHVIDYRYWEGSVSDFVKTNGVDDVLFVNNLSAIRSSVLVGYLHDI
-314 MPLSCIS
+314 L
-321 IPLRAQPIF
+321 
-330 TGTTFSRNSFSTATG
+330 
-345 SRTNCSSASTAMP
+345 
-358 MRMMSAGQN
+358 
-367 ISLISIA
+367 
-374 KCSTV
+374 
-379 CRNSTVTMKA
+379 
-389 LCGRDWKNFPRKTA
+389 
-403 TPSARHSATQS
+403 
-414 REIF
+414 

>member
-15 LIPFIIALLVAIA
+15 LIPFIIALFVAIA

-41 TPADDVA
+41 TPADDVV

-55 VPPDDTLGDEGDDT
+55 VTPDDTLPDEGDDIE
-69 AVEDEPQHVV
+69 VDDEPQHVV

-119 IADAVEG
+119 IADAVAG

-158 AEDSIIGFMND
+158 AEDGIIGFMNE

-195 WTATGAYYAYA
+195 WTATGAYYAYV
-206 EFCKAAGKTP
+206 EFCKLAGKTP
-216 TPLESYETEEFP
+216 TPLESFETEEFP

-238 NESSHLGDN
+238 NESRYLGDN
-247 PDTVVAYHPLSA
+247 PDTVVAYHPLSTE
-259 DATLDYTDKNGQV
+259 ATLDYTDKNGQV

-278 YDQSSA
+278 YDQSNA

-299 YISSVNSPTRISSIK
+299 YTIIKNPALTDGSSCVVVKESFGNAFVPFLVDHYETVHVIDYRYWDGSVSDFVKTNGVDDVLFVNNLSAIRSSVLVGYLHDI
-314 MPLSCIS
+314 L
-321 IPLRAQPIF
+321 
-330 TGTTFSRNSFSTATG
+330 
-345 SRTNCSSASTAMP
+345 
-358 MRMMSAGQN
+358 
-367 ISLISIA
+367 
-374 KCSTV
+374 
-379 CRNSTVTMKA
+379 
-389 LCGRDWKNFPRKTA
+389 
-403 TPSARHSATQS
+403 
-414 REIF
+414 

>member
-1 MSRYRGRRSGGSSR
+1 MSTYRGRRSSGNSR
-15 LIPFIIALLVAIA
+15 LIPFIIALFVAIA

-41 TPADDVA
+41 DPADTPVDDDLQQDVL
-48 DDTQQGD
+48 
-55 VPPDDTLGDEGDDT
+55 PPDDTLPDEGDDT
-69 AVEDEPQHVV
+69 NLEDEPQHVV

-158 AEDSIIGFMND
+158 AEDGIIGFMND
-169 KVVSVPLNKAMMAHR
+169 NVVSVPLNKAMMAHR

-216 TPLESYETEEFP
+216 NPLEGYKTQEFP

-299 YISSVNSPTRISSIK
+299 YTIIKNPALTDGSSCVVVKESFGNAFVPFLVDHYETVHVIDYRYWEGSVSDFVKTNGVDDVLFVNNLSAIRSSVLVGYLHDI
-314 MPLSCIS
+314 L
-321 IPLRAQPIF
+321 
-330 TGTTFSRNSFSTATG
+330 
-345 SRTNCSSASTAMP
+345 
-358 MRMMSAGQN
+358 
-367 ISLISIA
+367 
-374 KCSTV
+374 
-379 CRNSTVTMKA
+379 
-389 LCGRDWKNFPRKTA
+389 
-403 TPSARHSATQS
+403 
-414 REIF
+414 

>member
-69 AVEDEPQHVV
+69 NLEDEPQHVV

-169 KVVSVPLNKAMMAHR
+169 NVVSVPLNKAMMAHR

-247 PDTVVAYHPLSA
+247 PDTVVAYHPLST

-299 YISSVNSPTRISSIK
+299 YTIIKNPALTDGSSCVVVKESFGNAFVPFLVDHYETVHVIDYRYWEGSVSDFVKTNGVDDVLFVNNLSAIRSSVLVGYLHDI
-314 MPLSCIS
+314 L
-321 IPLRAQPIF
+321 
-330 TGTTFSRNSFSTATG
+330 
-345 SRTNCSSASTAMP
+345 
-358 MRMMSAGQN
+358 
-367 ISLISIA
+367 
-374 KCSTV
+374 
-379 CRNSTVTMKA
+379 
-389 LCGRDWKNFPRKTA
+389 
-403 TPSARHSATQS
+403 
-414 REIF
+414 

>member
-1 MSRYRGRRSGGSSR
+1 MAEMSRYRGRRSGGSSR

-28 AIVLVIINVTQDK
+28 AIVLVIINVTKDK
-41 TPADDVA
+41 NPADDVV
-48 DDTQQGD
+48 DDAQQGD
-55 VPPDDTLGDEGDDT
+55 VMPDDTLPDEGDDT
-69 AVEDEPQHVV
+69 TVEDEPQHVV

-119 IADAVEG
+119 IADAVAG

-158 AEDSIIGFMND
+158 AEDGIIGFMND

-247 PDTVVAYHPLSA
+247 PDTVVAYHPLSTE
-259 DATLDYTDKNGQV
+259 ATLDYTDKNGQV

-299 YISSVNSPTRISSIK
+299 YTIIKNPALTDGSSCVVVKESFGNAFVPFLVDHYETVHVIDYRYWEGSVSDFVKTNGVDDVLFVNNLSAIRSSVLVGYLHDI
-314 MPLSCIS
+314 L
-321 IPLRAQPIF
+321 
-330 TGTTFSRNSFSTATG
+330 
-345 SRTNCSSASTAMP
+345 
-358 MRMMSAGQN
+358 
-367 ISLISIA
+367 
-374 KCSTV
+374 
-379 CRNSTVTMKA
+379 
-389 LCGRDWKNFPRKTA
+389 
-403 TPSARHSATQS
+403 
-414 REIF
+414 